1 MRTIQLTDTQRGL
14 LVRAGRVAGWLEPG
28 QHTLWRATTDVRV
41 LDLTRLAEPWTP
53 ELARFVPEGVAESI
67 VVPERAI
74 ALVRADGLP
83 AKVLTP
89 GRYLLWQQRAQV
101 SAEIVS
107 TAPTFATGVPD
118 AFVPLVPV
126 ALMRTILV
134 QPWER
139 ALLVID
145 GAAVRLLEPG
155 RHLVW
160 SEGRVVA
167 SLPVDL
173 RERETQVIGQEVIT
187 ADKVTIRINLVAK
200 TKVVDAQLA
209 CAATVDLSAALY
221 TEAQL
226 AARRFVAGHTVD
238 QLLER
243 RDHARHAMR
252 EALAERARAWGVEV
266 LELDLKDVVLPG
278 EMKSIL
284 NQVIEAEKRAAANVV
299 LRREETAATRSLANT
314 AKLLEQSPTLLRLK
328 ELEAW
333 KEIAERVGQVTI
345 VASPHELASRIALPG
360 AQR

>member
-1 MRTIQLTDTQRGL
+1 MRTITLTDTQRGL
-14 LVRAGRVAGWLEPG
+14 LVRAGRIDGWLEPG
-28 QHTLWRATTDVRV
+28 RHTLWLATTEVRV
-41 LDLTRLAEPWTP
+41 LDLARLAEPWTP
-53 ELARFVPEGVAESI
+53 ELARVVPAGAAETVA
-67 VVPERAI
+67 VPERAL

-89 GRYLLWQQRAQV
+89 GRWLLWQLRAKV
-101 SAEIVS
+101 EAEIVS
-107 TAPTFATGVPD
+107 TAPVFAVGVPE
-118 AFVPLVPV
+118 AFVPLVPQ
-126 ALMRTILV
+126 ALLRSILV

-139 ALLVID
+139 TLLVVD

-160 SEGRVVA
+160 AQDRTIQA
-167 SLPVDL
+167 LPVDL
-173 RERETQVIGQEVIT
+173 RERETQVVGQEVMT
-187 ADKVTIRINLVAK
+187 ADKVTIRVNLVAK

-209 CAATVDLSAALY
+209 CAETVDLSAAIY

-314 AKLLEQSPTLLRLK
+314 AKLLEQNPTLLRLK

-345 VASPHELASRIALPG
+345 VASPHELASRLALPG